1 MATVQ
6 IVIEESLLEAADRA
20 ARTQK
25 INRSALFRAAVRE
38 HLERLA
44 VRERER
50 RDRAGYGRL
59 PDKPGDVAVW
69 EKAAAW
75 PDN

>member
-6 IVIEESLLEAADRA
+6 IVIEESLLEAADLA
-20 ARTQK
+20 ARRQK
-25 INRSALFRAAVRE
+25 INRSALFRTAVRE

-44 VRERER
+44 VQEKER

-59 PDKPGDVAVW
+59 PDEPGD
-69 EKAAAW
+69 
-75 PDN
+75 

>member
-1 MATVQ
+1 MSTVQ
-6 IVIEESLLEAADRA
+6 IVIEESLLEAADLA
-20 ARTQK
+20 ARSQK
-25 INRSALFRAAVRE
+25 INRSSFFRTAVRE

-44 VRERER
+44 VREKER

-59 PDKPGDVAVW
+59 PDKPGDGAVW

-75 PDN
+75 PDD

>member
-1 MATVQ
+1 MSTVQ
-6 IVIEESLLEAADRA
+6 IVIEGSLLEAADRA
-20 ARTQK
+20 ARSQK

-44 VRERER
+44 VREKER
-50 RDRAGYGRL
+50 RDREGYGRA
-59 PDKPGDVAVW
+59 PDRPEDGAVW

-75 PDN
+75 PDE